1 MYLSFIGYVVCRGMG
16 INMEACRKSVS
27 YTHLDVYKRQLDV
40 FAILE
45 YAIVD
50 CGHPVGDFD
59 SAWHIES
66 CESIITD
73 GFQSFWHFSVHF
85 GQIILICR
93 SMTYVERVSP
103 DFFQVGWKRGL
114 QLCGSVKSPFT
125 D

>member
-1 MYLSFIGYVVCRGMG
+1 MLTLSVECVRTDTPYGLGKGYF
-16 INMEACRKSVS
+16 
-27 YTHLDVYKRQLDV
+27 LDV

-125 D
+125 DNLY